1 MKIFFLTATN
11 NKKPSR
17 PKTMKISLVSN
28 MKLRGFQEVFIRTL
42 KQNSELFKYGR
53 VQQVFFFLK
62 IVLSVV

>member
-1 MKIFFLTATN
+1 
-11 NKKPSR
+11 
-17 PKTMKISLVSN
+17 MKISLVSN
-28 MKLRGFQEVFIRTL
+28 MKLRGFQEVFIRTQ